1 MNRQQLN
8 NFLRMYERRLKEMTP
23 KIYSAFAI
31 AMKRQMGAEYDDI
44 LAVLAETQYLW
55 EQANDGKIDILKLCS
70 EETGV
75 DIVTGA
81 TAMENDLEGE
91 EI

>member
-1 MNRQQLN
+1 MKREQLN
-8 NFLRMYERRLKEMTP
+8 KFLRMYERRLKEMTP
-23 KIYSAFAI
+23 IVYSAFAI

-55 EQANDGKIDILKLCS
+55 EQANDGNINILDLCF

-75 DIVTGA
+75 NIITGA
-81 TAMENDLEGE
+81 TAMENDIEGE

>member
-1 MNRQQLN
+1 MKREQLN
-8 NFLRMYERRLKEMTP
+8 KFLLMYERRLKEMTP
-23 KIYSAFAI
+23 IVYSAFAI

-55 EQANDGKIDILKLCS
+55 EQANDGNIDILRLCS

-75 DIVTGA
+75 NIITGA
-81 TAMENDLEGE
+81 TAMENDIEGE